1 MYASKYVSK
10 QPDPQGIIHYSAEE
24 NEIWANLYE
33 KQIQIVQRRACDEY
47 MQGLNILNMPSH
59 RVPQCSDINIALQKA
74 SNFSVKHVDALIPF
88 NEFFALLA
96 NRQFPAAA
104 FLRTREDFEYIKEPD
119 IFHEYFGHC
128 PMLTLP
134 DFANFM
140 AAYGNLAKDVSHKE
154 QVLLARLYWFTVE
167 FGLIQTQKG
176 LRIYGGGILS
186 SPDETI
192 FAVENPQPKRLPFN
206 AIEALRTPYRIDI
219 KQPIYF
225 VINDYQQLYDLFS
238 QDLLGL
244 VHKAMKLGDY
254 TLSPIAL

>member
-1 MYASKYVSK
+1 
-10 QPDPQGIIHYSAEE
+10 
-24 NEIWANLYE
+24 
-33 KQIQIVQRRACDEY
+33 
-47 MQGLNILNMPSH
+47 
-59 RVPQCSDINIALQKA
+59 
-74 SNFSVKHVDALIPF
+74 
-88 NEFFALLA
+88 
-96 NRQFPAAA
+96 
-104 FLRTREDFEYIKEPD
+104 
-119 IFHEYFGHC
+119 
-128 PMLTLP
+128 
-134 DFANFM
+134 
-140 AAYGNLAKDVSHKE
+140 
-154 QVLLARLYWFTVE
+154 VE